1 MEIPNVGL
9 VYLEDSETGEKVY
22 LNTSSRNFREEY
34 KKQNQEHRQEF
45 EKRLRRRG
53 VDHFEFSTDSD
64 YVRSLQE
71 FFHMREIRRNR

>member
-1 MEIPNVGL
+1 
-9 VYLEDSETGEKVY
+9 

-34 KKQNQEHRQEF
+34 KKLNQEHRQEF
-45 EKRLRRRG
+45 EKKLRRRG
-53 VDHFEFSTDSD
+53 VDHFKFSTDSD